1 MPLTYELL
9 EEFTGTRTT
18 EMPDMENEGETVI
31 EEVSC
36 NDVVVRFS
44 CSDTGIVYE
53 RNVNVCRDAEGAYD
67 HDATLERVAQHCAGI
82 ASKIAAGVIS

>member
-31 EEVSC
+31 EEMPC
-36 NDVVVRFS
+36 NDVVVRFA

-67 HDATLERVAQHCAGI
+67 HDATLERVEQHCAGVEN
-82 ASKIAAGVIS
+82 KIAAGVIS